1 MAGLKLFLG
10 DDVEGGSRHA
20 DWDYAHEELNAK
32 QGLYSVL
39 SWDFKALVS
48 DFSGFH
54 NFGIV
59 WGSK

>member
-1 MAGLKLFLG
+1 MAILKLFLG

-39 SWDFKALVS
+39 S
-48 DFSGFH
+48 
-54 NFGIV
+54 
-59 WGSK
+59 